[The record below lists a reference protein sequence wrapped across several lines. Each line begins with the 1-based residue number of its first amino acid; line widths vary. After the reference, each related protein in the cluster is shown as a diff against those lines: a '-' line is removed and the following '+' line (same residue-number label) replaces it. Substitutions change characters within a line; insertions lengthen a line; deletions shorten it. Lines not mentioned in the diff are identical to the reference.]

1 MIRHSNESGF
11 LTSAKKRKLAIFKDL
26 DMLVEN
32 ILTHRRKYTKRDKD
46 RFDNSGNDRE
56 RDRSLN

>member
-1 MIRHSNESGF
+1 
-11 LTSAKKRKLAIFKDL
+11 
-26 DMLVEN
+26 MLVEN

-46 RFDNSGNDRE
+46 RFENSGNDRE